1 VGACHYGALVRYGEE
16 MDADEIFDR
25 VKRDRI
31 FYDASGGG
39 VTVSGGEPLIH
50 AEVVRRVFDL
60 CKREGIDTCAE
71 TGGYVPKE
79 AIDAVAP
86 VTDRFCFDLKL
97 IRSDRHR
104 EYTGAPNEGI
114 LENARRLVAA
124 GADVLFRM
132 PLVPGVNDGEEN
144 TAGTADFLKSLGLA
158 KPRLELMPFHR
169 MGQTKYEALDLRYAF
184 GETASSD
191 TAEIDRIQSVY
202 RDLGVMC
209 TVSR

>member
-1 VGACHYGALVRYGEE
+1 
-16 MDADEIFDR
+16 MDAAGIFDR
-25 VKRDRI
+25 VKRDKI

-39 VTVSGGEPLIH
+39 VTVSGGEPLAH
-50 AEVVRRVFDL
+50 AAVVRRVFEL
-60 CKREGIDTCAE
+60 CRSEGIDTCAE
-71 TGGYVPKE
+71 TCGYVPKD

-97 IRSDRHR
+97 LRSDRHR
-104 EYTGAPNEGI
+104 EYTGASNESI
-114 LENARRLVAA
+114 LENARRLVGA

-132 PLVPGVNDGEEN
+132 PLVPGVNDDEEN
-144 TAGTADFLKSLGLA
+144 TEGTADFLKSLGLA
-158 KPRLELMPFHR
+158 EPRLELMPFHR
-169 MGQTKYEALDLRYAF
+169 MGQTKYEALGLRYAF

-191 TAEIDRIQSVY
+191 QEEIDRIQNAY